1 MKRTDFTEGP
11 VFMPLLRFM
20 IPVMLSLF
28 LQVLYGAVDLL
39 VVGIFSDASNV
50 AATGFGGQ
58 VMQLITTVITDLA
71 LGTTVVLG
79 SLLGRRRM
87 RLAGK
92 TIGTTVSAFTILA
105 IGLTLLF
112 YFLAPPVCRALQVPE
127 EAFPEAV
134 SYIRICAAGLVFIV
148 GYNVLGGI
156 FRGTG
161 NSLMPLFTVVVAAI
175 CNILGD
181 LLLVGG
187 FGMGA
192 SGAAWAT
199 IASQGISVL
208 LSVLMIRHSGMPVEI
223 HRSDFK
229 VDMTL
234 VYKML
239 SVGIPVA
246 IQDVLVGIS
255 FLWIMG
261 LVNGLGVDASAGI
274 GIAEKLCGFIMLV
287 PLSFLQSMSAF
298 VAQNYGARRMD
309 RAFLSLKYGIATSLS
324 FGLVLAGISFFHG
337 DFLAGFFTSDPPVRE
352 AAFEYL
358 KAYGLDTLLTSFLF
372 CFFGFYNGCEKTK
385 FVMAQGMIGA
395 LFFRMPLSWLFS
407 RLEPVTVFQIGLANP
422 LSSIFQVSIC
432 TIYLFLMKRKLEE
445 RE

>member
-39 VVGIFSDASNV
+39 VVGIFSDAANV

-79 SLLGRRRM
+79 SLLGRRRI

-105 IGLTLLF
+105 LGLTVLF
-112 YFLAPPVCRALQVPE
+112 YFLAPPVCRGLQVPG
-127 EAFPEAV
+127 EAFSEAV

-161 NSLMPLFTVVVAAI
+161 NSLMPLFTVIVAAI
-175 CNILGD
+175 CNVFGD
-181 LLLVGG
+181 LLLVGY
-187 FGMGA
+187 FEMGA

-199 IASQGISVL
+199 IGSQGISVL

-223 HRSDFK
+223 HPSDFK
-229 VDMTL
+229 VDRAL

-274 GIAEKLCGFIMLV
+274 GIGEKLCGFIMLV

-309 RAFLSLKYGIATSLS
+309 RAFLALKYGIATSLA
-324 FGLVLAGISFFHG
+324 FGLVLAYISFFHG

-432 TIYLFLMKRKLEE
+432 TIYLFLMKRKPEE